1 MTASQIAA
9 ELAPEF
15 IKAIDSLLIIQA
27 ISCLMFLVIGMFFGW
42 AMATLKWKR

>member
-15 IKAIDSLLIIQA
+15 IKAMDSLLIIQA
-27 ISCLMFLVIGMFFGW
+27 ISCLLFFVIGMFFGW
-42 AMATLKWKR
+42 SMAALKWKP